1 MELSSIVAYAE
12 VSDLVN
18 LLMRI
23 LHVSVLICIVLKI
36 FSQ

>member
-12 VSDLVN
+12 VSESGHI
-18 LLMRI
+18 LMRI